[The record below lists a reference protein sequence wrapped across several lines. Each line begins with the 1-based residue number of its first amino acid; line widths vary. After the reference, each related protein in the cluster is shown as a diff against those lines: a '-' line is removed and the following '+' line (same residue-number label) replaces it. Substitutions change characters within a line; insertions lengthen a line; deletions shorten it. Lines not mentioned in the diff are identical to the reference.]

1 MKLGGPVAA
10 KTVFL
15 VILSLTLGWK
25 AGWALGQ
32 EGVSGTP
39 HRTDSGSP
47 DEILQEADDLFREV
61 SRLRGLPILR
71 PVQKK
76 LENRDFFRRY
86 YLRLLQKEYPPQ
98 KKQAYEK
105 AFRLFGFLPQGADL
119 IETYLNSFMKVVNGL
134 YDPPTQ
140 TLYIADW
147 IGVEDQEKALVHELD
162 HALQDQYFGLKAYL
176 DQGADDTL
184 DEQFARASV
193 MEGEA
198 TAIALNDSLEDRGTD
213 FTRLVNIADWV
224 RINNLFQEEGD
235 RAFGKQTALH
245 DVVSFPYV
253 YGAAFLQK
261 YIKVYGWEGM
271 RYLFRH
277 PPTATHQVMH
287 PETFFPRRR
296 NPVGIEISDLS
307 RGPLPGGVRIW
318 DNTLGEYGLFLLL
331 RLYLGAGE
339 ARQAVAGWQGD
350 RVQVYESRRG
360 GRPLLAAYVVF
371 QGEEAA
377 NDFFSAYRELLDKK
391 YDLDSFRRSDETI
404 DWATVAQS
412 ASEVYVERFGRR
424 VVLIEGTTADETANV
439 RSALWDVTT
448 AKGASTGGE

>member
-1 MKLGGPVAA
+1 MD
-10 KTVFL
+10 T
-15 VILSLTLGWK
+15 
-25 AGWALGQ
+25 
-32 EGVSGTP
+32 
-39 HRTDSGSP
+39 GSSN
-47 DEILQEADDLFREV
+47 EILQEADDLFREV

-71 PVQKK
+71 PVQKQ

-86 YLRLLQKEYPPQ
+86 YLRLLQKQYPPE

-105 AFRLFGFLPQGADL
+105 AFRLFGFLPPGADL
-119 IETYLNSFMKVVNGL
+119 IETYLASFMKVVNGL

-147 IGVEDQEKALVHELD
+147 IGAEDQEKTLVHELD

-176 DQGADDTL
+176 DQGAGDTL

-198 TAIALNDSLEDRGTD
+198 TAIALNYSLEDRGTD
-213 FTRLVNIADWV
+213 FTHLVNIADWV
-224 RINNLFQEEGD
+224 RLNNLFQEEGD

-261 YIKVYGWEGM
+261 YIKVYGWAGM
-271 RYLFRH
+271 KYLFQH
-277 PPTATHQVMH
+277 PPTSTHQVMH

-296 NPVGIEISDLS
+296 NPVGVEISDLS
-307 RGPLPGGVRIW
+307 RGPLPGWGRIW

-331 RLYLGAGE
+331 RQYLDAGE
-339 ARQAVAGWQGD
+339 ARQAVAGWRGD
-350 RVQVYESRRG
+350 RVQVYENRRG
-360 GRPLLAAYVVF
+360 TLLAAYAVF

-377 NDFFSAYRELLDKK
+377 GDFFSAYRELLDKK
-391 YDLDSFRRSDETI
+391 YDLDTFRRSDDTI

-412 ASEVYVERFGRR
+412 TTEVYVERFGRR
-424 VVLIEGTTADETANV
+424 VVFIEGTTADETARV
-439 RSALWDVTT
+439 RSALWDVTR
-448 AKGASTGGE
+448 AKGTSAGRQ